1 MLLGTKN
8 RLNNADQ
15 LKVQVTNAEETKI
28 LTGEESLKLLGI
40 HIDQSLSWN
49 KQTTHVKKK
58 ATNSIRNLHR
68 INQLI
73 PMKQRR
79 ILYTALVTPHFA
91 YADIIWSNC
100 GSINSNKIQQ
110 AQNFAAKSMLGLS
123 KYTSSTEALK
133 KLELIPLA
141 DKRKINLALHV
152 KKSLEGRAPEN
163 IQELY
168 NKQISNVSNRAA
180 AKQDLNY
187 PKHKLQ
193 QYQSGSFYSSIKTW
207 NDVPVAQRNNNLNTF
222 KKNLQSHMTKQ
233 YLGI

>member
-1 MLLGTKN
+1 MLLGTQN
-8 RLNNADQ
+8 RLNHADK
-15 LKVQVTNAEETKI
+15 LKVEVTNGEETKI

-40 HIDQSLSWN
+40 HIDQTLNWN

-68 INQLI
+68 VNQLI

-100 GSINSNKIQQ
+100 GRNNTNKIQQ

-133 KLELIPLA
+133 KLELVPLA

-152 KKSLEGRAPEN
+152 KKSLEGRSPDN
-163 IQELY
+163 IQQLY
-168 NKQISNVSNRAA
+168 KNQTSNVSKRAA
-180 AKQDLNY
+180 DKQDLNI

-193 QYQSGSFYSSIKTW
+193 QYQCGSFYTSIKTW
-207 NDVPVAQRNNNLNTF
+207 NAVPVALRNNNLTTF